1 VEYVLEKTMFL
12 PLSREQV
19 FDFFSDAGN
28 LARITPPGMGFQIK
42 TPGPIEM
49 RAGTRIEYRIRVFG
63 LPLTWRSLISRW
75 DPPNEFVDEQLR
87 GPYRQWIHT
96 HRFRDHVDPVR
107 GAGTLIEDEVRY
119 RIPGGPLGRLLHPLV
134 RRELEHI
141 FRFRQTA
148 IEAILLGDG
157 LMPRTAIAPSAAN
170 S

>member
-1 VEYVLEKTMFL
+1 
-12 PLSREQV
+12 
-19 FDFFSDAGN
+19 
-28 LARITPPGMGFQIK
+28 
-42 TPGPIEM
+42 M

-148 IEAILLGDG
+148 IEAILLGDR
-157 LMPRTAIAPSAAN
+157 LMPRTAIAASAAN